1 MRKFLIL
8 LGLISN
14 LAMAALPMSG
24 GTMTS
29 GLGLNYSGVG
39 PSTVPYFNANRRFTS
54 STITPT
60 ELEYM
65 SGATANIQTQINNG
79 FTSVTG
85 NFLPLAGGTM
95 SGNVTFSGST
105 PSIRSTTNIGIT
117 LLGVTT
123 NPRGMF
129 SQSSADG
136 AHVNTVFGDT
146 TVFDTSSNSI
156 GLRFGRSQDA
166 LTSFET
172 INNNAGSSAAASCRA
187 TSNAG
192 AVSLSSYSAAA
203 GGYGAIEAVAGVTG
217 GVRMLFS
224 GVTANTVTTLD
235 ANRRIVSSNVS
246 DTELGYVDGV
256 TAAIQTQ
263 INAKPVYTAWASC
276 TTSGSWTTNTTYSC
290 FMRRVGDTMEVS
302 IQVNVSG
309 GAPTTAT
316 LTVNIP
322 NSATVNTAV
331 LAGTEPVVGNCM
343 AVDSGSTSYPG
354 CTVILNSSTTL
365 AFRTHRTQS
374 GSNPVFIDGPAIT
387 EVRPFIFGSTDIVNI
402 KASFPIVGW

>member
-95 SGNVTFSGST
+95 SGNITFSGT
-105 PSIRSTTNIGIT
+105 NPNIRTTT
-117 LLGVTT
+117 SLRQEFLGVTT
-123 NPRGMF
+123 NPVGMYAAT
-129 SQSSADG
+129 SSDG
-136 AHVNTVFGDT
+136 AHVNYAFGDAIAFNT
-146 TVFDTSSNSI
+146 LSNSI
-156 GLRFGRSQDA
+156 GLRFGRTQDA
-166 LTSFET
+166 QSSFET
-172 INNNAGSSAAASCRA
+172 VNTNTGSSASASLRA

-192 AVSLSSYSAAA
+192 AVALSSYSAAG
-203 GGYGAIEAVAGVTG
+203 GGYGAIEAPAGVTG
-217 GVRMLFS
+217 GVRLLIP
-224 GVTANTVTTLD
+224 GVTANTVTYLD
-235 ANRRIVSSNVS
+235 SNKRIVSSNVS